1 MKVNPNNH
9 QFRWKTG
16 FLHAFLTII
25 LMVTVACDF
34 DIPEKFEMPTWYL
47 DLKIPLVQTR
57 YQMAD
62 ISDSSA
68 GIFLTDDSLGF
79 KIIQEGEMPATELPD
94 LPSVPLGLEQAIA
107 SGEIS
112 GISMDIELPEITI
125 SQRIDVVA
133 YGQQIYPDTTDLTI
147 DTSIFV
153 YVDPFTDDSVFV
165 DTTIWIAAYTPFAFP
180 DTVSH
185 VLEANHYDSLIVVAF
200 NGAMDLLSSALDT
213 TIDLG
218 LSSIPLPDDPP
229 IIASVDTLII
239 ASHATNSVYRTLFK
253 NNGIPTDLVGVY
265 SRMVAGSSEP
275 LSDTLANHNQ
285 IPSIS
290 QGVTYADTTDLSG
303 KGLTSFLKMAT
314 NMSLSSALT
323 DYVTIPPGSLYV
335 DFNITFKMAGIDSID
350 VTTNNYSM
358 SDGIEMPPMELP
370 EMDMSESGI
379 SKMEIYRN
387 VLKNEGT
394 AYNENKLIIRDLA
407 SSFPFDMNFLLN
419 FQNFSPTPDGDSV
432 KIDTVLKNGIE
443 INKTFDLPPSFYNV
457 FENVNLVGPEAV
469 GVLENGDILV
479 ETAGGSINIL
489 DKCSPKLFI
498 NPEPKTA
505 YIMLGF
511 DGDELNATLPGILNS
526 S

>member
-1 MKVNPNNH
+1 MFLVLSDLFYKFECGSPNTIGNKMKVNPKNH

-16 FLHAFLTII
+16 FLHAFLTIL

-94 LPSVPLGLEQAIA
+94 LPSVPLGLDQAIA

-133 YGQQIYPDTTDLTI
+133 YGQQIYPDTTDLYITK
-147 DTSIFV
+147 SIFV
-153 YVDPFTDDSVFV
+153 GVDPFTGDSVFV

-185 VLEANHYDSLIVVAF
+185 VLEANHYDSLIVAAF

-253 NNGIPTDLVGVY
+253 NNGIPTDLVGV
-265 SRMVAGSSEP
+265 
-275 LSDTLANHNQ
+275 
-285 IPSIS
+285 IP
-290 QGVTYADTTDLSG
+290 GWLLD
-303 KGLTSFLKMAT
+303 
-314 NMSLSSALT
+314 
-323 DYVTIPPGSLYV
+323 
-335 DFNITFKMAGIDSID
+335 
-350 VTTNNYSM
+350 
-358 SDGIEMPPMELP
+358 
-370 EMDMSESGI
+370 
-379 SKMEIYRN
+379 
-387 VLKNEGT
+387 
-394 AYNENKLIIRDLA
+394 
-407 SSFPFDMNFLLN
+407 LLN
-419 FQNFSPTPDGDSV
+419 LFLIHWQTIIKFRQ
-432 KIDTVLKNGIE
+432 
-443 INKTFDLPPSFYNV
+443 
-457 FENVNLVGPEAV
+457 
-469 GVLENGDILV
+469 
-479 ETAGGSINIL
+479 
-489 DKCSPKLFI
+489 SPKVSHMQTQQIYL
-498 NPEPKTA
+498 ER
-505 YIMLGF
+505 G
-511 DGDELNATLPGILNS
+511 
-526 S
+526 

>member
-1 MKVNPNNH
+1 MFLVLSDLFYKFECGSPNTIGNKMKVNPNNH

-79 KIIQEGEMPATELPD
+79 KIIQEGEMPATELPG
-94 LPSVPLGLEQAIA
+94 LPSVPLGLDQAIA

-112 GISMDIELPEITI
+112 GIDMDIGLPEITI

-133 YGQQIYPDTTDLTI
+133 YGQMVYPDTTDFYI
-147 DTSIFV
+147 DTTV
-153 YVDPFTDDSVFV
+153 TLV
-165 DTTIWIAAYTPFAFP
+165 DTTVFPPEPYDTTISIKIADYTPFAFP

-185 VLEANHYDSLIVVAF
+185 VLEANHYDSLIVAAF

-213 TIDLG
+213 TINLG

-239 ASHATNSVYRTLFK
+239 TSHATNSVYRTLFK
-253 NNGIPTDLVGVY
+253 NNGIPTDLVGIY

-314 NMSLSSALT
+314 NMSLSSASA

-358 SDGIEMPPMELP
+358 
-370 EMDMSESGI
+370 
-379 SKMEIYRN
+379 
-387 VLKNEGT
+387 
-394 AYNENKLIIRDLA
+394 
-407 SSFPFDMNFLLN
+407 
-419 FQNFSPTPDGDSV
+419 
-432 KIDTVLKNGIE
+432 
-443 INKTFDLPPSFYNV
+443 
-457 FENVNLVGPEAV
+457 
-469 GVLENGDILV
+469 
-479 ETAGGSINIL
+479 
-489 DKCSPKLFI
+489 
-498 NPEPKTA
+498 
-505 YIMLGF
+505 
-511 DGDELNATLPGILNS
+511 
-526 S
+526 